1 MSINDYCKIN
11 DKTLHL
17 LPFVASRKRQKGF
30 EIERQWGKWK
40 LNLSAPETMNT
51 IELITL
57 SQMLQDYQ
65 RSPDLWAVSGS
76 LDGEPVLKREI
87 NIAEMV
93 KARGLPNK
101 KGNRETILK
110 SIYRW
115 YQSELKYTHIENG
128 SEHYTRYI
136 HSFKNHDPQ
145 KITSVTINVNK
156 GFLEFCLK
164 SGLMF
169 NWKRLTL
176 YKTGHAQLL
185 DAFLQG
191 TRDKRKADGKNVT
204 YRYRDV
210 YSEDILM
217 DGIGLSDSGLSAK
230 DKRRTLKA
238 TFKEIQALGDLPEY
252 KFDSV
257 YKRWVRIDS
266 KLISEK

>member
-1 MSINDYCKIN
+1 MSIDHYCKIN

-65 RSPDLWAVSGS
+65 RSPDLWG
-76 LDGEPVLKREI
+76 DGGRVGNVKVLERVL
-87 NIAEMV
+87 NIGDMV
-93 KARGLPNK
+93 KSRGLQNK
-101 KGNRETILK
+101 KGNRETVFK

-115 YQSELKYTHIENG
+115 YKAELKYTNLKSDE
-128 SEHYTRYI
+128 EHLTRYI
-136 HSFKNHDPQ
+136 FDIKNHNPKNIGD
-145 KITSVTINVNK
+145 VTIYVSK
-156 GFLEFCLK
+156 GFLDFCLK

-169 NWKRLTL
+169 NWKRLLL

-191 TRDKRKADGKNVT
+191 IREKRKNDGKEVT
-204 YRYRDV
+204 YRYRDAC
-210 YSEDILM
+210 SEEILFN
-217 DGIGLSDSGLSAK
+217 GIGLSDTDMNLREQ
-230 DKRRTLKA
+230 RRILKE
-238 TFKEIQALGDLPEY
+238 TFKEVHEIGNLPKY
-252 KFDSV
+252 TFDVV
-257 YKRWVRIDS
+257 YKMWRRVDS
-266 KLISEK
+266 SIVSE